1 MSPFLKIEDE
11 GNTYALQTAFPN
23 AKLLQTFGTSETGI
37 ARTDSPIGNSLY
49 MKMDDPH
56 LQWKVVD
63 GELWLKSETQ
73 VLGYLNAS
81 MERFTPDGWFR
92 TGDRA
97 EVGPDHTV
105 RIVGRTGELINVG
118 GEKVLPVEVESV
130 VLTVPGVD
138 DCRARGEV
146 SALTGQTVVVDV
158 VAHAGVD
165 QEALKAAIRTACR
178 GALARHKVPTRVSFV
193 AGVTSERGKKSRT

>member
-1 MSPFLKIEDE
+1 
-11 GNTYALQTAFPN
+11 
-23 AKLLQTFGTSETGI
+23 
-37 ARTDSPIGNSLY
+37 
-49 MKMDDPH
+49 MKMDDPR

-81 MERFTPDGWFR
+81 MERFTSDGWFR

-97 EVGPDHTV
+97 EVGPDNTV
-105 RIVGRTGELINVG
+105 RIFGRTGELINVG

-130 VLTVPGVD
+130 VLAVPGVD

-146 SALTGQTVVVDV
+146 SALTGQTVVVEV

-178 GALARHKVPTRVSFV
+178 AALARHKVPTRVVFVQAV
-193 AGVTSERGKKSRT
+193 AGQRMKKARQQVE